1 MGDIKNLYDKDAIDK
16 IKDLVNAADI
26 CLFTTDLA
34 TVPLVTR
41 PMATQ
46 LVGDDGMLW
55 FLSERA
61 SAKNAEIAGD
71 NRVQLFYFNK
81 SNAEYLSI
89 FGEAE
94 ILYDK
99 QKIKELWT
107 PLAKTWFTEG
117 EEDPAISIIKV
128 KPLEAHYWD
137 TKHNKMVAM
146 LKILA
151 GAVIGKTM
159 DDGVEGKMQLNAK

>member
-1 MGDIKNLYDKDAIDK
+1 MGDIRNLYDKEAIEK
-16 IKDLVNAADI
+16 IKELVESADI
-26 CLFTTDLA
+26 CLFTTGL
-34 TVPLVTR
+34 TKVPLQTR
-41 PMATQ
+41 PMSTQ
-46 LVGDDGMLW
+46 LADDDGMLW

-61 SAKNAEIAGD
+61 SAKNTEIAD
-71 NRVQLFYFNK
+71 DSRVQLFYFNK
-81 SNAEYLSI
+81 SNAEYLSV

-117 EEDPAISIIKV
+117 EDDPAISIIKIKAV
-128 KPLEAHYWD
+128 EAHYWD

-151 GAVIGKTM
+151 GSIIGKTM
-159 DDGVEGKMQLNAK
+159 DDGVEGKMKVHAV